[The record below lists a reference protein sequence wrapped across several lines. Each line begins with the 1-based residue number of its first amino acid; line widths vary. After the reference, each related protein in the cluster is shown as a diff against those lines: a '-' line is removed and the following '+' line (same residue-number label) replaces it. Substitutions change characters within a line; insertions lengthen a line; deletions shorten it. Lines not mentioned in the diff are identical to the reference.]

1 MSERIAQN
9 TSELIKR
16 ANAGSML
23 NITEKGD
30 TYTIGKIVEFKECL
44 DWRYG
49 WYYFFKIENGDEVFL
64 EEQSVY
70 DVKVDAD
77 NPVVINICIDD
88 NYEVGTDKKNYYDE
102 SDNKLYYHS
111 SKIE

>member
-9 TSELIKR
+9 TNELIKR
-16 ANAGSML
+16 VHAGTIL
-23 NITEKGD
+23 NIVEKD
-30 TYTIGKIVEFKECL
+30 KAYTIGNITEFKECL

-49 WYYFFKIENGDEVFL
+49 WYYFFEIENGDEVFL

-70 DVKVDAD
+70 DVKVDVD
-77 NPVVINICIDD
+77 YPVVINICIDD

-102 SDNKLYYHS
+102 SDNRLYYHS
-111 SKIE
+111 AKIE

>member
-9 TSELIKR
+9 TNELINR
-16 ANAGSML
+16 VHAGVML
-23 NITEKGD
+23 NIIEKD
-30 TYTIGKIVEFKECL
+30 KAYTIGKIVEFRECL

-64 EEQSVY
+64 EEPSVCE
-70 DVKVDAD
+70 VKCDD
-77 NPVVINICIDD
+77 SYPVVVNIYMED

-102 SDNKLYYHS
+102 SDNTLYYHS
-111 SKIE
+111 AKIE

>member
-9 TSELIKR
+9 TNELSKR
-16 ANAGSML
+16 AHVGSML
-23 NITEKGD
+23 NIIEKD
-30 TYTIGKIVEFKECL
+30 NAYTIGKIVEFKECM

-49 WYYFFKIENGDEVFL
+49 WYYFFEIENGDEVFL
-64 EEQSVY
+64 AEQSVY
-70 DVKVDAD
+70 DVKADAD
-77 NPVVINICIDD
+77 NPVVINIYMDD

-102 SDNKLYYHS
+102 SDNRLYYHS